1 MYALVLRTLIYNES
15 GYLDDNYLIS
25 RRDKVLVN
33 NLNCN
38 RLMKYYYRVG
48 E

>member
-1 MYALVLRTLIYNES
+1 MYALALRTLIYNES
-15 GYLDDNYLIS
+15 GYLGDNYLIS
-25 RRDKVLVN
+25 RGDKVLVN

-38 RLMKYYYRVG
+38 RLKKYYYRVG